1 MHGLWGVD
9 PMVVR
14 LLVRRGANINE
25 RDICGMTVLGRAIKY
40 PGPNA
45 EDNIALLK
53 RIGAR

>member
-1 MHGLWGVD
+1 
-9 PMVVR
+9 MVVR